1 MLINIIANWNNI
13 ELLAVIFSICY
24 VILAT
29 KKKITCWFFAIISV
43 SLYIYICYLEKL
55 YAETILQF
63 FYLIMAFYGLKT
75 WNKEKSLDIND
86 WKISTHLI
94 IFIIGSIL
102 TFISGF
108 TLSYFTDSSLPTIDS
123 FTTIFSM
130 IATYMVIKRVLSNW
144 LYWIIIDL
152 VSIYIYDYKELYL
165 TALLFIIYTIIA
177 VFGYFNWLKISAQN
191 D

>member
-24 VILAT
+24 VILAA
-29 KKKITCWFFAIISV
+29 KQKITCWFFAIISV

-63 FYLIMAFYGLKT
+63 FYLIMAFYGLKS
-75 WNKEKSLDIND
+75 WNKEKSLKIND

-94 IFIIGSIL
+94 IFIIGSVL

-130 IATYMVIKRVLSNW
+130 IATYMVIKRVISNW

-165 TALLFIIYTIIA
+165 TALLFIIYAIIA
-177 VFGYFNWLKISAQN
+177 VFGYFNWIKISAQN

>member
-24 VILAT
+24 VILAA
-29 KKKITCWFFAIISV
+29 KKKTTCWFFAIIST
-43 SLYIYICYLEKL
+43 SLYIYICYFEKL

-75 WNKEKSLDIND
+75 WNKEKSLKIND

-108 TLSYFTDSSLPTIDS
+108 TLSHFTDSSLPTIDS

-130 IATYMVIKRVLSNW
+130 IATYMVVKRVLSNW

-152 VSIYIYDYKELYL
+152 VSIYIYDYKGLYL
-165 TALLFIIYTIIA
+165 TALLFIIYAIIA

>member
-24 VILAT
+24 VILAA

-75 WNKEKSLDIND
+75 WNKEKSLKIND

-108 TLSYFTDSSLPTIDS
+108 TLSHFTDSSLPTIDS
-123 FTTIFSM
+123 FTTIFSI

-165 TALLFIIYTIIA
+165 TALLFIIYAIIA
-177 VFGYFNWLKISAQN
+177 IFGYFNWLKISAQN

>member
-1 MLINIIANWNNI
+1 MNLPGFRIMTKNN
-13 ELLAVIFSICY
+13 
-24 VILAT
+24 
-29 KKKITCWFFAIISV
+29 
-43 SLYIYICYLEKL
+43 
-55 YAETILQF
+55 
-63 FYLIMAFYGLKT
+63 
-75 WNKEKSLDIND
+75 

-108 TLSYFTDSSLPTIDS
+108 TLSHFTDSSLPTIDS
-123 FTTIFSM
+123 FTTVFSM

-165 TALLFIIYTIIA
+165 TALLFIIYAIIA

>member
-24 VILAT
+24 VIFR

-75 WNKEKSLDIND
+75 WNKEKSLKIND

-94 IFIIGSIL
+94 IFIIGSVL

-130 IATYMVIKRVLSNW
+130 IATYMVIKRVISNW

-152 VSIYIYDYKELYL
+152 VSIYIYD
-165 TALLFIIYTIIA
+165 F
-177 VFGYFNWLKISAQN
+177 
-191 D
+191 

>member
-1 MLINIIANWNNI
+1 
-13 ELLAVIFSICY
+13 
-24 VILAT
+24 
-29 KKKITCWFFAIISV
+29 
-43 SLYIYICYLEKL
+43 
-55 YAETILQF
+55 
-63 FYLIMAFYGLKT
+63 MAFYGLKT
-75 WNKEKSLDIND
+75 WNKEKSLKIND

-94 IFIIGSIL
+94 IFIIGSVL

-130 IATYMVIKRVLSNW
+130 IATYMVIKRVISNW

-152 VSIYIYDYKELYL
+152 VSIYIYDYKGLYL
-165 TALLFIIYTIIA
+165 TALLFIIYAIIA
-177 VFGYFNWLKISAQN
+177 VFGYFNWIKISAQN